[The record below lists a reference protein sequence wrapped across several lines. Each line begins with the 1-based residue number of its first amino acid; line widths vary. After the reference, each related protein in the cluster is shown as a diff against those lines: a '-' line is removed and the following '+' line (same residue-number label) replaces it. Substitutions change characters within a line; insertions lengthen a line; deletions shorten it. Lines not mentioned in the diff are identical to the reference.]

1 MLFVVYILLFFSLLM
16 VFFQDCKSRE
26 VHVAYFAGILVSSS
40 LFLYNKGILLSTLI
54 MNLFFLIINLLALG
68 IYMRFKK
75 GTIKGFL
82 NNGVALGDIVFL
94 VVIIPL
100 FSFLNYALFYII
112 GMCFSLTIHIVVKK
126 MKLDERETVPLAG
139 YLSLF
144 LIIILVLSN
153 VLCISLYDNK
163 IFL

>member
-1 MLFVVYILLFFSLLM
+1 
-16 VFFQDCKSRE
+16 
-26 VHVAYFAGILVSSS
+26 
-40 LFLYNKGILLSTLI
+40 